1 MERRAWCIL
10 RTREGQ
16 LPRRCC
22 SQAAVGAVALLAGR
36 GASLALPGGRLAPPQ
51 AAGTPSAGG
60 VELAAGRAQAGAHRQ
75 VPAAGGAADAARHR
89 PGARHAEVSAD
100 DPAAGAADTCGDE
113 RGIRRPASGHRIW
126 PPSLASLIC
135 SALPGRTQRFS
146 WYSEGVDGNSGQI
159 RSPGFWPWISFVTL
173 GKSLPCS
180 LRVLTIQA
188 EGCTV

>member
-1 MERRAWCIL
+1 MGGLTFA
-10 RTREGQ
+10 TDAGAGTHAAGADAA
-16 LPRRCC
+16 
-22 SQAAVGAVALLAGR
+22 QAARRDGIAG
-36 GASLALPGGRLAPPQ
+36 
-51 AAGTPSAGG
+51 
-60 VELAAGRAQAGAHRQ
+60 AAGRAQASAHRQ

-113 RGIRRPASGHRIW
+113 RGVRRPASGHRIW
-126 PPSLASLIC
+126 PPLLASLIC

-146 WYSEGVDGNSGQI
+146 WYSEGVDGNSVQI

-180 LRVLTIQA
+180 LSVLTIQA